1 MGSAG
6 TGTFGPR
13 DARPRAMA
21 HPKSPNPTPAAA
33 LSKVSQESPGMDHP
47 GPAELALMSPVT
59 PSENLQR
66 PVSSLQVQPAVSNK
80 PDPPTT
86 ALPSPVPSPTS
97 HPSPIQS
104 PHPTIHSNVSSAAV
118 VAPSASDETTEAG
131 AETAQLQRDETASPG
146 QQAPNQPSPP
156 SRQDQIP
163 RPNPSRAAET
173 SDNPWPIAPCTA
185 NPSPRPLQTTT
196 NGTRAQSLETTR
208 ALNQSP
214 SMASKNPLRD
224 QVIGSRSQRAT
235 PTLAPTR
242 RHLGPTLNFWIQWKL
257 RANQLFDEATACS
270 SPVAA
275 PRALLLSNACTC
287 ELDDENRTKTG
298 DLFYL
303 VLHQIFCELSRDPHS
318 LFTRLPVL
326 REKNCQYGLAR
337 LAELLEDNSKLP
349 TPLLEAFCIFPA
361 RLEEWAHAPWYKV
374 ILEEVVLCLSHL
386 VTLLKP
392 EVHRKVYERRYPPLA
407 KELRRQYGVKSPVLQ
422 GVIFNSIC
430 RHVYEPQKLDLLQ
443 CLFKKDLL
451 LMQKNVP
458 DDAFVALIKE
468 YRGIPMIPRTPVA
481 PPRNQRATQ
490 LQGVASVGHPHPTVQ
505 SSVINSPAISSPA
518 LSANGQLHPT
528 YPSPHIQSPNM
539 LNVPRNI
546 QQAQYVDHCGRQ
558 IPAPQAWQITQM
570 ANVQMAQDQAQ
581 PAHPVLLQPVDPA
594 QGQGQSAPVGPV
606 YMVAA
611 DKTLPVLVPVSTI
624 PSQLNPSLS
633 PSQFSVPGWPNNVT
647 LQQQPQS
654 PQQLQHEQ
662 QQLRYEQQQRQLQY
676 QQQQSQSLSVDN
688 SSVRLPSAC
697 QGTQSS
703 VITRTNHLRARQPP
717 SIQSVPASVAQV
729 LQTPTTRPPAPAA
742 MPLLPPVGHTAS
754 QIVQPNPVR
763 LGLHQADLRD
773 PVKQLVRLTPG
784 GGVEETALYQ
794 YLGGFS
800 LSPTRIDPDV
810 FSYRWKF
817 PISADDYKRFPR
829 YQHHE
834 NGQRSIRTF
843 LPGCRTY
850 RLRVIALPDS
860 HKERVENFWPTANTT
875 WPSVLYIFV
884 NNKEMYVRRKLHN
897 GKDLPLDITR
907 HLREGENEV
916 NVHFL
921 LGPGECKTFHYAL
934 GVEVM
939 EISEYNTVLAI
950 TRKAPASETRVRIKQ
965 RLKPTTDDDE
975 LAVVTDSL
983 TIPLIDPFMA
993 RIFNTPARSSHCNH
1007 IECFDLETF
1016 ITTRKSESGHT
1027 AMIDNWLCPI
1037 CKADARPQFLTV
1049 DNFFVDV
1056 REELRRT
1063 GCLETALS
1071 IQVEADGKWTAKTT
1085 RDNTSPSDP
1094 TRSRLS
1100 QTPSAGKRKAD
1111 SMTDGAEQSARTKV
1125 ESAPRA
1131 VQEPTVIEI
1140 D

>member
-1 MGSAG
+1 MVSAG
-6 TGTFGPR
+6 TETSGPR
-13 DARPRAMA
+13 EARPRAMC
-21 HPKSPNPTPAAA
+21 HPKPSNPTPVAAP
-33 LSKVSQESPGMDHP
+33 SKVSLEPPGMDRP
-47 GPAELALMSPVT
+47 GPAELALISPVT
-59 PSENLQR
+59 SSANLQP
-66 PVSSLQVQPAVSNK
+66 PVSSLQVQPTVSNK
-80 PDPPTT
+80 PHSPTA
-86 ALPSPVPSPTS
+86 ALPSPVPSPAS

-104 PHPTIHSNVSSAAV
+104 PRLTIPSNVPSAAAV
-118 VAPSASDETTEAG
+118 AAPSASDKTTAVG
-131 AETAQLQRDETASPG
+131 AVTAQLQRDKTASPG

-156 SRQDQIP
+156 SGPDQIP

-173 SDNPWPIAPCTA
+173 SDNPGPIAPRTA
-185 NPSPRPLQTTT
+185 NPSPRPLQVIT
-196 NGTRAQSLETTR
+196 NGTRAQSLQTPR
-208 ALNQSP
+208 GPNQSP
-214 SMASKNPLRD
+214 SMASKNPSRD
-224 QVIGSRSQRAT
+224 QVTGSPFHQTT
-235 PTLAPTR
+235 PTLPPTPR
-242 RHLGPTLNFWIQWKL
+242 KLGPTSNVWIQWKL

-270 SPVAA
+270 SLVAA

-287 ELDDENRTKTG
+287 ELDDENRMKPG

-303 VLHQIFCELSRDPHS
+303 VLHQIFCELSRDPHR
-318 LFTRLPVL
+318 LFARLPVL
-326 REKNCQYGLAR
+326 REKDCQSGLAR

-349 TPLLEAFCIFPA
+349 APLLEAFCIFPVH
-361 RLEEWAHAPWYKV
+361 LEEWAHAPWYEG
-374 ILEEVVLCLSHL
+374 ILEEVVRCLSRL
-386 VTLLKP
+386 VALLKA
-392 EVHRKVYERRYPPLA
+392 EVHRKVYERRYPPLV
-407 KELRRQYGVKSPVLQ
+407 KELRRQYGVKSPVLL

-443 CLFKKDLL
+443 RLFKKDLSL
-451 LMQKNVP
+451 VQKNVP
-458 DDAFVALIKE
+458 DDAFLSLIEE
-468 YRGIPMIPRTPVA
+468 YRGIPMVPSTPVA
-481 PPRNQRATQ
+481 PPRNQRAAQ
-490 LQGVASVGHPHPTVQ
+490 FQGVASVEHPHPAVQ
-505 SSVINSPAISSPA
+505 SPVINSPAISSPA
-518 LSANGQLHPT
+518 LSANVPLHPT
-528 YPSPHIQSPNM
+528 YPSPHIQSPNV
-539 LNVPRNI
+539 LNVPQNI
-546 QQAQYVDHCGRQ
+546 QQAQYVDQYGRRISAQ
-558 IPAPQAWQITQM
+558 KAWQITQM
-570 ANVQMAQDQAQ
+570 ANAQMAQGPAQ
-581 PAHPVLLQPVDPA
+581 PAQPVLLQPVDPA
-594 QGQGQSAPVGPV
+594 QGQGQNAPVGPV

-611 DKTLPVLVPVSTI
+611 DQTPPVLVPMSTV

-633 PSQFSVPGWPNNVT
+633 PSQFSVPDWPNNVVQR
-647 LQQQPQS
+647 QQRQS
-654 PQQLQHEQ
+654 PQQLQYQLQQ
-662 QQLRYEQQQRQLQY
+662 QQLQQLSR
-676 QQQQSQSLSVDN
+676 SLSTGD
-688 SSVRLPSAC
+688 SSARLSAAC
-697 QGTQSS
+697 QAIQTS
-703 VITRTNHLRARQPP
+703 VITRTSHSRARQPP
-717 SIQSVPASVAQV
+717 SIRPVPASVAQV
-729 LQTPTTRPPAPAA
+729 PQIPTTRPPAPAA
-742 MPLLPPVGHTAS
+742 LPLLPPEGHRAS

-773 PVKQLVRLTPG
+773 PVKQLVRLTPE

-817 PISADDYKRFPR
+817 SISADDYKRFPR
-829 YQHHE
+829 YQHNE

-850 RLRVIALPDS
+850 RLRTIALPDS
-860 HKERVENFWPTANTT
+860 QKEKVENFWPTANTT

-921 LGPGECKTFHYAL
+921 LGPGECKNFHYAL
-934 GVEVM
+934 GVEMM

-950 TRKAPASETRVRIKQ
+950 IRKDPASETCARIKE

-993 RIFNTPARSSHCNH
+993 RIFNTPARSIYCNH

-1016 ITTRKSESGHT
+1016 ITTRKSVSGHT
-1027 AMIDNWLCPI
+1027 PMIDNWLCPI

-1056 REELRRT
+1056 REELKRT
-1063 GCLETALS
+1063 GCLETAQS
-1071 IQVEADGKWTAKTT
+1071 IQIEADGKWTAKTT
-1085 RDNTSPSDP
+1085 SDDASPSSP

-1111 SMTDGAEQSARTKV
+1111 SMTDGAEPSARTKN

-1131 VQEPTVIEI
+1131 VQEPMIIEI